1 VHRGCASSVG
11 ADKVKKPRSHQ
22 RSRNS
27 SKFPTAEPGRG
38 FSGSTLTQEARK
50 AGLRYSSDEVPGIR
64 RERHGKDFTYRRPNG
79 AKVKDKATLSRIR
92 RLAIPPAWTEVWICP
107 EEDGHIQATGRDA
120 RGRKQYRY
128 HEDWRAH
135 RDENKFERMLAFARV
150 LPRLRRQVARD
161 LSRPGMPREKALAT
175 VVRLLET
182 TLIRVGND
190 EYAKQ
195 NESYGLTTMHNGHAR
210 VRGSQIH
217 FNFRGKSAKRHEIS
231 LRDPQLARIVR
242 RCQDMPGQELFAYED
257 ADGQARDVR
266 SQDVN
271 DYLRSITRE
280 DFTAK
285 DFRTWAG
292 TVLAAIALRELSTVT
307 QVTQAKK
314 NIVAAVESVAKL
326 LGNTPS
332 VCRKCYVH
340 PVIFESYLDGET
352 IATIRQRAARKI
364 DRSLSKLKP
373 EEAAV
378 LILLQRRLQKAR
390 KTARGKKAAQT
401 FG

>member
-1 VHRGCASSVG
+1 
-11 ADKVKKPRSHQ
+11 
-22 RSRNS
+22 
-27 SKFPTAEPGRG
+27 
-38 FSGSTLTQEARK
+38 
-50 AGLRYSSDEVPGIR
+50 
-64 RERHGKDFTYRRPNG
+64 
-79 AKVKDKATLSRIR
+79 
-92 RLAIPPAWTEVWICP
+92 
-107 EEDGHIQATGRDA
+107 
-120 RGRKQYRY
+120 
-128 HEDWRAH
+128 
-135 RDENKFERMLAFARV
+135 
-150 LPRLRRQVARD
+150 
-161 LSRPGMPREKALAT
+161 
-175 VVRLLET
+175 
-182 TLIRVGND
+182 
-190 EYAKQ
+190 
-195 NESYGLTTMHNGHAR
+195 
-210 VRGSQIH
+210 
-217 FNFRGKSAKRHEIS
+217 
-231 LRDPQLARIVR
+231 LARIVR